1 MKKLIFIII
10 LLGSFLG
17 HSQVFHGFVR
27 HGKKTTA
34 QRDAIDVSDTS
45 KVYTLYNV
53 DTGREEINAGLGW
66 VARFSGSGSDN
77 SISEVDQ
84 TIGSNRNIGINN
96 GAALNFNDNTGSPMF
111 ALFDSGA
118 RPLFHNGVR
127 VSSTPVLDNE
137 AASKI
142 YVDNLMSG
150 TGDLLANGTVP
161 MTGALDLN
169 LQNILNG
176 GTGSFSLM
184 NANLMAVGSGTG
196 NPRIRFQTSP
206 GFYIDLEGTASS
218 LSYGSVDLLSPISSS
233 VISQHTPVNYAN
245 TTSGTTLTGSLSG
258 IDEVLGNL
266 GKLVYTSSSGNRT
279 LLPGDIISTAFPN
292 RGRRVSIIVED
303 NSTITIDDTL
313 PIGVPFVLGSGDL
326 AEKLTIEFSGAIV
339 YGEGV
344 ELVKATESVNK
355 ITVESGRTI
364 VISKES
370 SGNYR
375 ADGMWEVF
383 RSALD
388 LPSLIVKQTPETIDP
403 TAVNEGDVVSVWNDS
418 QSGFNATATTTTRGT
433 LHIENGERQI
443 LFDGVDDFYTYGN
456 VPQLDFT
463 PGTDEFTIVL
473 KIGHAVNTTKNQ
485 QLISKA
491 QLNTTTSGQYS
502 ISLVSSIQRYYAG
515 GQQSIESAVFAPG
528 DVIIMIVRTTGM
540 DVYRNDVQIV
550 TNGAVG
556 TVTTSNNVLLGS
568 RFDGT
573 THNFEGSLSHVA
585 IFNAATTAQ
594 EASAIYN
601 EIK

>member
-1 MKKLIFIII
+1 MRNLIII
-10 LLGSFLG
+10 GAFFLCLNIHCQFQEVKG
-17 HSQVFHGFVR
+17 
-27 HGKKTTA
+27 
-34 QRDAIDVSDTS
+34 
-45 KVYTLYNV
+45 TLYDELTQAQLDALPNRAKRNSGIYYNTT
-53 DTGREEINAGLGW
+53 TGQHVKWNGTAFVPIGEENTNDFITSVSETAGVITFNIPNQSNPTL
-66 VARFSGSGSDN
+66 SLN
-77 SISEVDQ
+77 SINLSAF
-84 TIGSNRNIGINN
+84 NN
-96 GAALNFNDNTGSPMF
+96 DLP
-111 ALFDSGA
+111 
-118 RPLFHNGVR
+118 P
-127 VSSTPVLDNE
+127 
-137 AASKI
+137 
-142 YVDNLMSG
+142 SG
-150 TGDLLANGTVP
+150 TGDFLADGSIG
-161 MTGALDLN
+161 MTGAFDLN
-169 LQNILNG
+169 LQNLING

-196 NPRIRFQTSP
+196 NPRMRFQTSP

-218 LSYGSVDLLSPISSS
+218 LSYGGVDLLSPISSS

-292 RGRRVSIIVED
+292 RGRRVSIIIDD

-313 PIGVPFVLGSGDL
+313 PVGVPFVLGSGDL

-383 RSALD
+383 QSALD
-388 LPSLIVKQTPETIDP
+388 LPSLVVKQTPETIDP

-418 QSGFNATATTTTRGT
+418 QSGFNATAATTTRGT

-473 KIGHAVNTTKNQ
+473 KIGHAVSQTKTQ
-485 QLISKA
+485 QLIAKA
-491 QLNTTTSGQYS
+491 QLNSTSSGQYS
-502 ISLVSSIQRYYAG
+502 ISLISSTQRYYAG
-515 GQQSIESAVFAPG
+515 GLQSIESTAFAAG
-528 DVIIMIVRTTGM
+528 DVIVMVVRTTGM
-540 DVYRNDVQIV
+540 DVYRNDVLIV
-550 TNGAVG
+550 DNEPVG
-556 TVTTSNNVLLGS
+556 TATTSNDLLLGA
-568 RFDGT
+568 RFDGSS
-573 THNFEGSLSHVA
+573 HNYEGSFSHIA
-585 IFNAATTAQ
+585 IFND
-594 EASAIYN
+594 AISRSEITEIFN
-601 EIK
+601 EITQ